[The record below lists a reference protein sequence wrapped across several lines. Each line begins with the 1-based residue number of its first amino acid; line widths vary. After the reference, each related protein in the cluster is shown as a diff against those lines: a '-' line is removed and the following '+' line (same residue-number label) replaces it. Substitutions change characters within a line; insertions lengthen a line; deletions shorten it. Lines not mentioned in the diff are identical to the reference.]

1 MKKAINV
8 SRNHALLIL
17 CALIGCF
24 AFRTPSNRIQYKSK
38 LSSTAEQNQNDV
50 IEELIS
56 SNEIQNVFAL
66 LLRNPTISPSPAQS
80 ILLLNNLDILAKIS
94 TGNDVAKFYNR
105 LQKGGKAIPSYGA
118 MILDGPLSEIN
129 LPKFEM
135 LMTVDPTILQRATE
149 IDGSTYESLLIPNE
163 LGVMSSARRSSL
175 EIRVKLQ
182 VRFHQ
187 TFNRVSANS
196 KLNVAAYTGSTAFRI
211 SGLRMSATGHWRQQ

>member
-1 MKKAINV
+1 MKKAFNV
-8 SRNHALLIL
+8 SRKHALLIL
-17 CALIGCF
+17 CALFGCF
-24 AFRTPSNRIQYKSK
+24 ALRSPTSRIQYGSK
-38 LSSTAEQNQNDV
+38 LSSTAEHNQNDL

-66 LLRNPTISPSPAQS
+66 LLRNPTIFPSPTQS
-80 ILLLNNLDILAKIS
+80 VLLLNNLDILAKIS
-94 TGNDVAKFYNR
+94 SGNDVSKFYNR

-135 LMTVDPTILQRATE
+135 LMTVDPTILQKATE
-149 IDGSTYESLLIPNE
+149 IDGSAYESLLIPNE

-182 VRFHQ
+182 VRLYNPFIRDETHSKANAAASAGSIA
-187 TFNRVSANS
+187 FRVS
-196 KLNVAAYTGSTAFRI
+196 R
-211 SGLRMSATGHWRQQ
+211 LRMSAASHWRQ